1 MKFFLVM
8 LALFTAAQSFAY
20 EVRHRVMSSGYY
32 IVCANGNSGGNYS
45 SKSEADSHGKE
56 LCKGRGEMSGS
67 KRGEAI
73 QKHAP
78 ATSNSRPRPPTE
90 YSY

>member
-8 LALFTAAQSFAY
+8 LALCTAAQSFAY
-20 EVRHRVMSSGYY
+20 EVRHRVMSPGYY

-45 SKSEADSHGKE
+45 SRSEADSHGKE
-56 LCKGRGEMSGS
+56 SCKGRGEMPEL

-73 QKHAP
+73 EKHAP
-78 ATSNSRPRPPTE
+78 ATSNPRPRPE
-90 YSY
+90 SSY